1 MLSGGYSSVPLISEP
16 EEVPEDS
23 FDLMRHLRLNK
34 PSHVTKGMFLEP
46 VTEELEVSSV
56 GSGTVRTKISR
67 KLSNEEGTIVREDS
81 LEQANLESEVLLVVP
96 VEEIG
101 DKGLESNEFKKTKV
115 AEKAKDES
123 LIVVTAEDEEEAG
136 LSHVQDVATTNSEK
150 SSESDAVN
158 FIDYNKE
165 IHLGETSASDSNKNY
180 VSVDFGSEQ
189 IEDTMG
195 ISPCLPIPAHLKVAS
210 VVVQDS
216 FELEEITNEDFN
228 EKESSSSTDP
238 EAGLNVESSDKRLTR
253 ENSGESSGFEEMLP
267 DKDTLSPG
275 SSSPTLG
282 LKSFSED
289 AHVIVS
295 DSRRPLA
302 ALLDPEMLSLAVE
315 KARVGEV
322 CEDEKSPRATF
333 AQRRTRSL
341 TKQRP
346 IDEDFLASF
355 VFSPNSPVLRDSVHQ
370 DKSLGMK
377 VTHDVSSE
385 DLGLSFNATSK
396 NLKSNIDFS
405 NASPDYVSATD
416 ENYNR
421 VVRSEPEKSALE
433 ENENKSEEIGLL
445 PGGSVEDELQS
456 NGEALNL
463 KEAETAVISQSEFS
477 SGEIVIRSEGGLPPL
492 TPVTDDNISE
502 QNNDCNKDCEHKKRD
517 DSFTTNGGEHDLSRP
532 EPSVQFGEETENSRD
547 LVAGENGLVSS
558 VPEELTESS
567 GACAQVEQREGSQKP
582 LQKVDSDYQQVSLK

>member
-96 VEEIG
+96 VVEIG
-101 DKGLESNEFKKTKV
+101 DKGSESNEFKETKV

-123 LIVVTAEDEEEAG
+123 LIVVTGKDEEEAG
-136 LSHVQDVATTNSEK
+136 LSHVQDVATSNSEK

-158 FIDYNKE
+158 FIDYNTE
-165 IHLGETSASDSNKNY
+165 IHQGETSASDSNKNY
-180 VSVDFGSEQ
+180 ASVDFGSEQ

-238 EAGLNVESSDKRLTR
+238 EAGLNIESSDKRLTR

-282 LKSFSED
+282 LKRFSED
-289 AHVIVS
+289 ADVIVS

-315 KARVGEV
+315 KARVGGV
-322 CEDEKSPRATF
+322 CADEKSPRATF

-355 VFSPNSPVLRDSVHQ
+355 VFTPNSPVLRDSVHQ

-385 DLGLSFNATSK
+385 DLALSFNATSK

-405 NASPDYVSATD
+405 NASPNYVSATD
-416 ENYNR
+416 ENYNT
-421 VVRSEPEKSALE
+421 VVKSEPEKPALE

-456 NGEALNL
+456 NEEALNL

-477 SGEIVIRSEGGLPPL
+477 LSEIVIRSEGGLPPL
-492 TPVTDDNISE
+492 TPLTDDNISE
-502 QNNDCNKDCEHKKRD
+502 QNNDCNKDREHKKRD
-517 DSFTTNGGEHDLSRP
+517 DSFLTNAGEHDLSRP
-532 EPSVQFGEETENSRD
+532 EPSLQFGEETENSRD

-567 GACAQVEQREGSQKP
+567 GACAQVEQREGSHKP

>member
-1 MLSGGYSSVPLISEP
+1 MLSGGYNSVPLISEP

-81 LEQANLESEVLLVVP
+81 LEQVNMESEMLLCLP
-96 VEEIG
+96 VIEIG

-115 AEKAKDES
+115 AEKPKDES
-123 LIVVTAEDEEEAG
+123 LIIVTVEDEEEAD
-136 LSHVQDVATTNSEK
+136 LSRVQDAATSNSEK
-150 SSESDAVN
+150 SSECDAVN
-158 FIDYNKE
+158 FNDCNAE
-165 IHLGETSASDSNKNY
+165 IHESETSVSDANKNY
-180 VSVDFGSEQ
+180 ASVDGSEQ

-253 ENSGESSGFEEMLP
+253 ENSGESSGFEEMPP

-282 LKSFSED
+282 LKRFSAD

-315 KARVGEV
+315 KARKGGV
-322 CEDEKSPRATF
+322 CADEKSPRATF

-355 VFSPNSPVLRDSVHQ
+355 VFTPNSPVLRDSVHQ
-370 DKSLGMK
+370 DKSLDMK

-385 DLGLSFNATSK
+385 DLALSFNATSK
-396 NLKSNIDFS
+396 TMKSNIDCS
-405 NASPDYVSATD
+405 KASPDYVSATD
-416 ENYNR
+416 ENYNTLCK
-421 VVRSEPEKSALE
+421 SEPEKTSLE
-433 ENENKSEEIGLL
+433 ENENKLEEIGLL

-456 NGEALNL
+456 NGEALNF
-463 KEAETAVISQSEFS
+463 KEAETAVISHSEFS
-477 SGEIVIRSEGGLPPL
+477 SSEIVIRSEGDLPPL
-492 TPVTDDNISE
+492 TPVTDDNISD
-502 QNNDCNKDCEHKKRD
+502 QHDDSNKDYEHKTRD
-517 DSFTTNGGEHDLSRP
+517 DSFLTIGGEHDLSRP

-547 LVAGENGLVSS
+547 LLAGDNGLVSS
-558 VPEELTESS
+558 VPEELTELS
-567 GACAQVEQREGSQKP
+567 GACAQVEQREGFQKP